1 MSIAF
6 ELGPLRRQNG
16 TAPIV
21 RHQTRK
27 ARHPLIAADRQ
38 LNHGS
43 TPPLDPRCRGY
54 CEGWRD
60 PDTFGQ
66 HGGFHFQVNTV
77 EQIDATHAKVHGY
90 WCAGGF
96 DSDESLV
103 VVSANG
109 FAEPVTVV
117 EFDPAPQPGW
127 DSRPHLR
134 SITVSAAE
142 GVVAPGTCIRTI
154 AK

>member
-1 MSIAF
+1 MHDDGDKPF
-6 ELGPLRRQNG
+6 DMGHR
-16 TAPIV
+16 
-21 RHQTRK
+21 
-27 ARHPLIAADRQ
+27 AR
-38 LNHGS
+38 
-43 TPPLDPRCRGY
+43 RCRGY

-142 GVVAPGTCIRTI
+142 GVVAPGTCIRTL

>member
-1 MSIAF
+1 MHDDGDKPF
-6 ELGPLRRQNG
+6 DMGHR
-16 TAPIV
+16 
-21 RHQTRK
+21 
-27 ARHPLIAADRQ
+27 AR
-38 LNHGS
+38 
-43 TPPLDPRCRGY
+43 RCRGY

-77 EQIDATHAKVHGY
+77 EQIDATLARVHGY

-96 DSDESLV
+96 DPSEPLV
-103 VVSANG
+103 VASADG
-109 FAEPVTVV
+109 SSEPVTVV
-117 EFDPAPQPGW
+117 EFDPAPEPGW